1 MFSYRHGFHAGNHA
15 DVLKHMVLVQMLEH
29 LLQKDKPFWVIDTH
43 AGGGIYD
50 LTSGYA
56 TKSAEADSGVNT
68 LWPLRNK
75 KATPEAVKSY
85 LAQVAALNSG
95 DTLQWYPGS
104 PQLAAQMLRQ
114 GDHLRLY
121 ELHPTEIKLLR
132 GHFESVR
139 RGVSIEEADGFNGLR
154 GILPPPP
161 KRGLIHIDPPYEAKE
176 DYKRVLQTLKEAI
189 PRFATGTYA
198 VWYPE
203 VARMESQQFGAQ
215 LKRLGGSLEK
225 VDWLHAT
232 LRVKGAEK
240 GGLGLYGSGMFI
252 VNPPWTL
259 YDRLAE
265 ALPWLVE
272 TLGVDDYAAYT
283 LEAQQS

>member
-1 MFSYRHGFHAGNHA
+1 M
-15 DVLKHMVLVQMLEH
+15 
-29 LLQKDKPFWVIDTH
+29 
-43 AGGGIYD
+43 
-50 LTSGYA
+50 
-56 TKSAEADSGVNT
+56 
-68 LWPLRNK
+68 
-75 KATPEAVKSY
+75 
-85 LAQVAALNSG
+85 
-95 DTLQWYPGS
+95 
-104 PQLAAQMLRQ
+104 
-114 GDHLRLY
+114 
-121 ELHPTEIKLLR
+121 
-132 GHFESVR
+132 R

-161 KRGLIHIDPPYEAKE
+161 KRGLVHIDPPYEAKE

-203 VARMESQQFGAQ
+203 VARMESQQFSGQ
-215 LKRLGGSLEK
+215 LKRLGGALEK